1 MERREPQIDT
11 ITTEIRQKQC
21 NEFRDKKIK
30 FGLLFFIKH
39 SHIEPQT
46 GDNLVLSLHDQI
58 SVQGTKEKKIH
69 LKIYCIIIIPSYFAY
84 FTVTKFQNLA
94 VRAIIVLSLLLDL
107 RESVYRAVSLRGFR
121 VVISVKLKASSYE
134 CEG

>member
-30 FGLLFFIKH
+30 FGLFFFIKH

-69 LKIYCIIIIPSYFAY
+69 LKIYCIIIIHSYFAY